1 MKVRKTSAG
10 PWEWQLGQVRR
21 EGDQPIRGN
30 DQPARNDGALVSCEG
45 DQPDTVPAMA
55 ASTNLGSSPA
65 TAEQL
70 AKIAKA
76 CARFPLDENFELY
89 EQVIGRSIYECRPL
103 NHAEATVLIAAHEK
117 RAKR

>member
-1 MKVRKTSAG
+1 
-10 PWEWQLGQVRR
+10 
-21 EGDQPIRGN
+21 
-30 DQPARNDGALVSCEG
+30 
-45 DQPDTVPAMA
+45 MA

-76 CARFPLDENFELY
+76 CAGRPLDENFELY
-89 EQVIGRSIYECRPL
+89 EKVIGRSIYESRPL